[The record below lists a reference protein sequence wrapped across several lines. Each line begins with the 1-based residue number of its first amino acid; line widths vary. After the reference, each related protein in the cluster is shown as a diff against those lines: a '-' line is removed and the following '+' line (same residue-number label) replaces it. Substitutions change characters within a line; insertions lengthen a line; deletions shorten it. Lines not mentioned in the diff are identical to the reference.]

1 MLSAFDPFH
10 TESAMK
16 QLAPIALA
24 MMFALPVAAVHA
36 QETEHSKAGVAA
48 AGHWLALADASK
60 AAETWSSAGAVFRAA
75 VTAEQWSGMLAAAR
89 APLGELASR
98 TLANARHTRTLPG
111 APEADY
117 VVIQYG
123 AVYANRPGVTETVV
137 TTREADGWKV
147 ITYLIQ

>member
-1 MLSAFDPFH
+1 MQ
-10 TESAMK
+10 

-24 MMFALPVAAVHA
+24 MMFAMPVAAVHA
-36 QETEHSKAGVAA
+36 QETEHTKAGVAA
-48 AGHWLALADASK
+48 AGQWLKLADAGNGVES
-60 AAETWSSAGAVFRAA
+60 WRSAGTVFRNAA
-75 VTAEQWSGMLAAAR
+75 TAEQWSGMLAGAR
-89 APLGELASR
+89 APLGELKSR

-111 APEADY
+111 VPEGDY

-137 TTREADGWKV
+137 TSREAEGGWKV

>member
-1 MLSAFDPFH
+1 
-10 TESAMK
+10 MK

-24 MMFALPVAAVHA
+24 MMFAMPVAAVHA
-36 QETEHSKAGVAA
+36 QETEHTKAGVAA
-48 AGHWLALADASK
+48 AGQWLVLADAGK
-60 AAETWSSAGAVFRAA
+60 AAESWSAAGTVFRSA
-75 VTAEQWSGMLAAAR
+75 VTAEQWNGMLAGAR
-89 APLGELASR
+89 APLGELKSR

-117 VVIQYG
+117 VVIQYS

-137 TTREADGWKV
+137 TSREADGGWKV